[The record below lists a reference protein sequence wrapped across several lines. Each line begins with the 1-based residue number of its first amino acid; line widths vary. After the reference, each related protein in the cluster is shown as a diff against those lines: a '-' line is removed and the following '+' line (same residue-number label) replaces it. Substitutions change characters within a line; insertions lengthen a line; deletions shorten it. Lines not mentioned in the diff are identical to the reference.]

1 MLAFISDYIIK
12 RIYGMGY
19 LLTALIYLLSCVL
32 LFRVHKKQ
40 SRSILRSIR
49 DFVLLLV
56 AWLVLCSIFYS
67 FCPDSTGLTLVVQF
81 ALLMAYGQLVEHPDA
96 AERLVQQVTF
106 FSCFILTL
114 RISEGI
120 GNYTDKLGWKYYD
133 VSMTDAVML
142 MSMLGTVWYL
152 RRFRAGEAQMLP
164 RLYPLLMTAICALAV
179 STQLYSMMKVNPA
192 ELNDAAVRGYNLF
205 LAVSFLII
213 ILLGYYLYYAIG
225 REHTEKIMLLAQQRK
240 QELDEENMVAARQT
254 YEAMREVRHEI
265 KNHTAY
271 MKTLLDAADYDGLRR
286 YFESCQAK
294 TSELVHY
301 VSSGNRMVDAVVNN
315 YISRAKLYDV
325 QIKTILAVPT
335 QMPYQDA
342 DLCSLLSNLL
352 DNALEAC
359 VDSDAES
366 KTITLSIRPQMDYY
380 MIRVENPVD
389 VREISPKNRLTL
401 KTTKEMPELH
411 GYGTRII
418 RRIAENY
425 GGTVKFSIEDETF
438 IADVMLQNQQEG
450 GMTYGEAAHCSV

>member
-1 MLAFISDYIIK
+1 MFAFISDYIVE

-19 LLTALIYLLSCVL
+19 LLTALVFLLSCVL
-32 LFRVHKKQ
+32 LFRERKKQ
-40 SRSILRSIR
+40 PQSILYGVR
-49 DFVLLLV
+49 DFALLLV
-56 AWLVLCSIFYS
+56 AWLVLCSILYYFS
-67 FCPDSTGLTLVVQF
+67 PNTWFSLIVEF
-81 ALLMAYGQLVEHPDA
+81 MLLMIYGQLAGHPNA

-106 FSCFILTL
+106 FTGFILVL

-120 GNYTDKLGWKYYD
+120 GNFTDKLGWKYRG
-133 VSMTDAVML
+133 VSMTDVVVL
-142 MSMLGTVWYL
+142 VFMLGIVWYL
-152 RRFRAGEAQMLP
+152 RRFRAEDPQLLP
-164 RLYPLLMTAICALAV
+164 RMYPLLMTAICALAV
-179 STQLYSMMKVNPA
+179 STQLYSMLKVNPA
-192 ELNDAAVRGYNLF
+192 ELEDTAVRGYNLY
-205 LAVSFLII
+205 LGASFLVIV
-213 ILLGYYLYYAIG
+213 LLGYYLYYAIG

-240 QELDEENMVAARQT
+240 QELDEENMIAARQT
-254 YEAMREVRHEI
+254 YEALREVRHEI

-271 MKTLLDAADYDGLRR
+271 MKTLLDAGDYEALRR
-286 YFESCQAK
+286 YFDSYQAR

-325 QIKTILAVPT
+325 QLKTILAVPA
-335 QMPYQDA
+335 QLSYQDA

-359 VDSDAES
+359 AESDADP
-366 KTITLSIRPQMDYY
+366 KVITLSIRPQMDYY

-389 VREISPKNRLTL
+389 TRKVTPRRRLTL

-425 GGTVKFSIEDETF
+425 GGTAKFSIENETF
-438 IADVMLQNQQEG
+438 IADVMLQDLQEG
-450 GMTYGEAAHCSV
+450 EVTDGKAAHCRV